1 MKKTQT
7 IIYDDTCPMCTWYT
21 GQFVKAGVLENRQPF
36 SQLNNKLK
44 AQLDLN
50 RARHEI
56 PLIDIQTGKIH
67 YGLDALVILL
77 SRLFPWAKSL
87 LNNTFFKRLL
97 SPLYRLISY
106 NRRIIVPSVSPKGS
120 FDAAPDFHA
129 GWRIALI
136 SFVLMLNMVLHH
148 FFAQW
153 VTTHY
158 LHDSGYVSTFELF
171 FWGNIVFFVLLYFSV
186 HLESFLN
193 HIAQVLMSI
202 LITTIF
208 TTPIWAIFTLIISH
222 LLSIYFAVLFVLF
235 EAFFLFILLHR
246 NQK

>member
-21 GQFVKAGVLENRQPF
+21 GQFVKAGVLDKRLPF
-36 SQLNNKLK
+36 SQLSSDYKN
-44 AQLDLN
+44 QLDLN
-50 RARHEI
+50 RSRHEI
-56 PLIDIQTGKIH
+56 PLIDTQTGETR
-67 YGLDALVILL
+67 YGLDALTFLIGN
-77 SRLFPWAKSL
+77 LFPWAKGL
-87 LNNTFFKRLL
+87 LNNPFFKRLIT
-97 SPLYRLISY
+97 PLYKFISY
-106 NRRIIVPSVSPKGS
+106 NRRIIVPSVSSKVG

-136 SFVLMLNMVLHH
+136 SFVLLMNMGLHH

-158 LHDSGYVSTFELF
+158 LIGSGYMSTFELF
-171 FWGNIVFFVLLYFSV
+171 FWGNIVFFVSLYFSV

-193 HIAQVLMSI
+193 HIAQVLISI
-202 LITTIF
+202 LITTVF
-208 TTPIWAIFTLIISH
+208 TMPIWAVFTLTISH
-222 LLSIYFAVLFVLF
+222 LPSIYFAAMFLLF
-235 EAFFLFILLHR
+235 EVFFIFILFRR